1 MSLFDV
7 VMFGGMSSG
16 SPDGASANRQNLPR
30 KPLPKGPS
38 RSANASRR
46 LGYERLREMPLRL
59 WRWSGPERIGVS
71 WAAAKSGLPSA

>member
-16 SPDGASANRQNLPR
+16 SPDGASAKRQNLPR

-38 RSANASRR
+38 RSANASKR
-46 LGYERLREMPLRL
+46 LGYDRLREMPIRL